1 MRFQG
6 ARRSQAQECRPK
18 LPSEGPDRTRRV
30 ARLTVQRDADSAEC
44 GHSPRCP
51 KGDHATG
58 LPTQFLD
65 GAAGVMYTSFLGLIL
80 DDLIA
85 LGTGKYKKC

>member
-1 MRFQG
+1 MPTETQKSAG
-6 ARRSQAQECRPK
+6 GTGQDALSSS
-18 LPSEGPDRTRRV
+18 SEIKR
-30 ARLTVQRDADSAEC
+30 
-44 GHSPRCP
+44 
-51 KGDHATG
+51 DHATG

>member
-1 MRFQG
+1 MITSPTALVSRG
-6 ARRSQAQECRPK
+6 AFTALPEERSR
-18 LPSEGPDRTRRV
+18 DR
-30 ARLTVQRDADSAEC
+30 S
-44 GHSPRCP
+44 
-51 KGDHATG
+51 